1 VGATPQVPSSTSDTV
16 ADIIANRELHLQ
28 ALKNNLARAQN
39 WMKLLADKKRTD
51 FQFSVGNS
59 VLLKLQPYT

>member
-51 FQFSVGNS
+51 FKFSVGNS